1 VEGVIRILTTLAMGV
16 ALAVASPGIAI
27 AAPTLELMGARQ
39 ALAPTPT
46 PKPVVSVSPGDH
58 RVGGTPGAPQPPTPG
73 WAWWVGAAM
82 IVALGAG
89 GVRLWRNRPTDDER
103 WTDDGFWTQEQG
115 IAEEQRWTDEG
126 RWPDGDD
133 RPDEQR
139 WNDDTRWTEQRED

>member
-1 VEGVIRILTTLAMGV
+1 MEGVIRILTTLALGV
-16 ALAVASPGIAI
+16 ALAVASPGVAI
-27 AAPTLELMGARQ
+27 A
-39 ALAPTPT
+39 APTPT
-46 PKPVVSVSPGDH
+46 PKPVVSVSPADH

-103 WTDDGFWTQEQG
+103 GNDDGFWAQEQG
-115 IAEEQRWTDEG
+115 STEEEQHWTDDR
-126 RWPDGDD
+126 RWPDGDN